1 MAAIDKTY
9 LKTWNEYTTLY
20 LWCKDAGEVTDDWGN
35 KFRPLDYL
43 RDYSY
48 AEWMEYSKNETEE
61 VVVWNTPKYLD
72 IYLIRYCP
80 LDFIQARLKEQ
91 YGEGWSKNAFCE
103 TQNTYDDILNRT
115 STYDTYQRNGVK
127 NPKFKWD
134 LFQSMKGVKN
144 LIWWVRIDGYD
155 WDYDEAINYWWH
167 SDEVY
172 HPKSEWISN
181 IAIIKGKL
189 TKRKLARILR
199 KWDLPKGTKLH
210 FDGMFNIK
218 GRQGRWSR
226 DYWKFEI
233 TIK

>member
-48 AEWMEYSKNETEE
+48 NEWMEYSENETDE

-80 LDFIQARLKEQ
+80 LIFIQERLKEQ
-91 YGEGWSKNAFCE
+91 YGEGWSKNAFCT
-103 TQNTYDDILNRT
+103 TQNTYDEILNRT

-127 NPKFKWD
+127 NPKFNWD
-134 LFQSMKGVKN
+134 LVQSMKGVKN
-144 LIWWVRIDGYD
+144 LSWWVRIDGYD
-155 WDYDEAINYWWH
+155 WDYDEVANYWWH

-172 HPKSEWISN
+172 HPKSDWISN
-181 IAIIKGKL
+181 VAIINGKL

-199 KWDLPKGTKLH
+199 KWNLPKGTKLY
-210 FDGMFNIK
+210 FEGMFNIK
-218 GRQGRWSR
+218 GRQGRWTR
-226 DYWKFEI
+226 DYWNFEI